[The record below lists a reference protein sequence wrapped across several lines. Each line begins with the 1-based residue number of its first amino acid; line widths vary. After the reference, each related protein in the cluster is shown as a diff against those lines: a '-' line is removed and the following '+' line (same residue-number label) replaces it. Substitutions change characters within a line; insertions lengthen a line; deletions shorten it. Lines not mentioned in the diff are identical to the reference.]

1 MFDILKNFSLKN
13 YNTFGLD
20 VKCDFFVEVNLLED
34 LINVVE
40 YIKNNNL
47 NYLILSGGSN
57 ILFTKNF
64 NGLVFRYVKE
74 GIKVIREDESEVYL
88 EVDAGTNW
96 DTFVEYC
103 VNNNFYGAENLS
115 LIPGNVG
122 AAPIQNIGAY
132 GTELKD
138 IFYSL
143 DFFSFAD
150 YKITSY
156 NLKDCKFGYRTSIFK
171 TDLKNKGIITKVI
184 FKLSK
189 NERYN
194 LSYKAL
200 ENYLQ
205 NYDKINLTTI
215 RNAVI
220 EIRESKLPDYK
231 VLGNAGSFFKN
242 PELNAKEFKEFISNF
257 PEAVYFK
264 VNDNSYKISAGWL
277 IENIGFKGKR
287 MGNVG
292 CYEKQALI
300 LVNYGGSTG
309 QDILYFSELI
319 KENIYNKFNINL
331 ETEVIIN

>member
-1 MFDILKNFSLKN
+1 MLQILKDFSLKN

-20 VKCDFFVEVNLLED
+20 IKCDYFVEVSLQED
-34 LINVVE
+34 LINIVE
-40 YIKNNNL
+40 FIKNNHL
-47 NYLILSGGSN
+47 NFIVLSGGSN
-57 ILFTKNF
+57 ILFTKDF
-64 NGLVFRYVKE
+64 NGLVIRYTKE
-74 GIKVIREDESEVYL
+74 GIKVIKEDENNVFL

-96 DTFVEYC
+96 DAFVEYC
-103 VNNNFYGAENLS
+103 VANNFYGVENLS

-143 DFFSFAD
+143 DFFYFAD
-150 YKITSY
+150 FNITTF
-156 NLKDCKFGYRTSIFK
+156 NNKDCKFGYRTSIFK

-189 NERYN
+189 KENFN

-200 ENYLQ
+200 ENYLK
-205 NYDKINLTTI
+205 NFDKINLKI
-215 RNAVI
+215 VRDSVI
-220 EIRESKLPDYK
+220 EIRQSKLPDYK
-231 VLGNAGSFFKN
+231 ILGNAGSFFKN
-242 PELNAKEFKEFISNF
+242 PELDEEHFNIFISNF
-257 PEAVYFK
+257 PNAVFFK
-264 VNDNSYKISAGWL
+264 VNNIYKISAGWL

-300 LVNYGGSTG
+300 LVNYGGATG
-309 QDILYFSELI
+309 LDILKFSETI
-319 KENIYNKFNINL
+319 KESVYEKFNIKL
-331 ETEVIIN
+331 ETEVNII